1 MRVNFQ
7 CCDIVSINRY
17 IYIYIWRWCTESY
30 VEQYWVF
37 IYLYVCINMDIY
49 CKSFSAYMVS
59 SHMVVMEIVMNALDS
74 IHIKVDSCI
83 DSNTDLSSNNG
94 HNFFYLFSSWFKTI
108 QCFYFNQSIMIET
121 NSLCAVCIYFIINSN
136 YIYFYYFILVSI

>member
-1 MRVNFQ
+1 
-7 CCDIVSINRY
+7 
-17 IYIYIWRWCTESY
+17 
-30 VEQYWVF
+30 
-37 IYLYVCINMDIY
+37 MDIY

-94 HNFFYLFSSWFKTI
+94 HHFFFIYSLHGLKP
-108 QCFYFNQSIMIET
+108 FN
-121 NSLCAVCIYFIINSN
+121 A
-136 YIYFYYFILVSI
+136 FILISQL